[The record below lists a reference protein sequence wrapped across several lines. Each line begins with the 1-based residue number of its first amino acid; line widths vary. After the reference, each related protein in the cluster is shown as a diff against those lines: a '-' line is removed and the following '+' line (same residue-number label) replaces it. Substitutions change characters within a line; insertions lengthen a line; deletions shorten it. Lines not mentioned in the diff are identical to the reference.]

1 MQKAITL
8 SYQGLTLRGMEHV
21 PERAEG
27 SEKLPAVILYHG
39 FTGDKLEPHRFFLKM
54 SRAIEQCGIA
64 AFRFDFLGSGESDG
78 DFEEMTV
85 SKEIAEAK
93 AILEMVKNDPRIDQ
107 ARISLLGLS
116 MGGLVAGV
124 VAGEQPADIDRLV
137 LMAPAGEM
145 YPFIEK
151 TLGDELHNPEL
162 VTYDLGGDLV
172 GRAFAED
179 CKTLNVFTRSQGFR
193 GDVLLVH
200 GTNDPVVPVMV
211 SHLYQQ
217 HSFGGRATLHEIEG
231 ADHTFNKYE
240 WEREAIETVC
250 QFLTK

>member
-1 MQKAITL
+1 MQKAIEL
-8 SYQGLTLRGMEHV
+8 SYHGLTLRGMEHV
-21 PERAEG
+21 PERRTED
-27 SEKLPAVILYHG
+27 EKLPAVILFHG

-54 SRAIEQCGIA
+54 SRALEQAGLA

-78 DFEEMTV
+78 DFEDMTV
-85 SKEIAEAK
+85 SNEIGEAK
-93 AILEMVKNDPRIDQ
+93 AILRMVQEDPRIDPT
-107 ARISLLGLS
+107 RISLLGLS

-124 VAGEQPADIDRLV
+124 VAGEHPADIDRLV

-145 YPFIEK
+145 YPFVEK

-179 CKTLNVFTRSQGFR
+179 CKTLNVFARSAGYQ

-200 GTNDPVVPVMV
+200 GTNDPVVPVQV
-211 SHLYQQ
+211 SHLYQEL
-217 HSFGGRATLHEIEG
+217 SFGGRAMLHEIEG

-250 QFLTK
+250 QFLSK